1 MRSDQLI
8 LASLNILIIEDEIVF
23 RKQLE
28 TYLQDLGAS
37 VQTADSGVR
46 GIEAIELQQ
55 PDIVLTDL
63 NMPGMDGHAVLE
75 AVLIRYPRLPVIV
88 ISGLEDMSE
97 VARSMRMGAFD
108 YLHKP
113 ITDWSYLLEAV
124 TNAQA
129 EIVRDSESCLQGA
142 EYRLP
147 DLWCA
152 QVHESE
158 FENHLRRIKASDVI
172 SSSFLRDLMPRAGT
186 DINGIVFDY
195 RVTDHL
201 LMLDY
206 VTINKEKVGLVVFD
220 LSLLAGEA
228 VLGSL
233 LLTYLI
239 SKPFRDYKSNNNG
252 TILTSSTFLK
262 YLNSQLHSI
271 HLPGMINV
279 FYGIIDKRSNQ
290 MEWSCAG
297 LTPQI
302 MGQDYDIAG
311 LPLGMLANT
320 CYVDN
325 QYPFNDHLN
334 LFFSGENG
342 GGLSVNIQCNS

>member
-1 MRSDQLI
+1 MKTEPLI
-8 LASLNILIIEDEIVF
+8 LASLSILIIEDEIVF

-28 TYLQDLGAS
+28 SYLQDLGAS
-37 VQTADSGVR
+37 VQTADSGVK
-46 GIEAIELQQ
+46 GIEAIELHQ
-55 PDIVLTDL
+55 PDIILTDL

-75 AVLIRYPRLPVIV
+75 AVLIRYPGLPVIV
-88 ISGLEDMSE
+88 ISGLEDMSD
-97 VARSMRMGAFD
+97 VARSMRLGAFD

-129 EIVRDSESCLQGA
+129 EIVRESQSCLSGA
-142 EYRLP
+142 EFSLP
-147 DLWCA
+147 DLGYA
-152 QVHESE
+152 QMHESE
-158 FENHLRRIKASDVI
+158 FENHLRCINASDIV
-172 SSSFLRDLMPRAGT
+172 SSSFIRDLMPQADT

-195 RVTDHL
+195 RTTDHL

-206 VTINKEKVGLVVFD
+206 VRLDKEKVGLVVFD

-239 SKPFRDYKSNNNG
+239 SKPFRDYKSNNCG
-252 TILTSSTFLK
+252 TILNSSTFLK

-279 FYGIIDKRSNQ
+279 FYGIIDKCANQ

-297 LTPQI
+297 LTPRI

-325 QYPFNDHLN
+325 QYPFDDHLN

-342 GGLSVNIQCNS
+342 GGLSVNIQCSD